1 MLDGARGKGKLAI
14 KVVKLS
20 LESIVARD
28 IQAVLAC
35 WVFEI
40 CNQLCCFRLVITR
53 RGIPLVL

>member
-28 IQAVLAC
+28 VQAVLAC

-40 CNQLCCFRLVITR
+40 RKQLCCFWLVITR
-53 RGIPLVL
+53 